1 MNYNE
6 EKQQLKLLIE
16 LLESLL
22 ETKVTEFRDF
32 SMLYPKFSEKY
43 HILNEWIKKEKKEIF
58 SNIYFTLLTDVFN
71 IESIHKINDYI
82 NLYFKI
88 IDILDKEDDVEK
100 NMKKCV

>member
-1 MNYNE
+1 
-6 EKQQLKLLIE
+6 
-16 LLESLL
+16 
-22 ETKVTEFRDF
+22 
-32 SMLYPKFSEKY
+32 MLYPKFSEKY